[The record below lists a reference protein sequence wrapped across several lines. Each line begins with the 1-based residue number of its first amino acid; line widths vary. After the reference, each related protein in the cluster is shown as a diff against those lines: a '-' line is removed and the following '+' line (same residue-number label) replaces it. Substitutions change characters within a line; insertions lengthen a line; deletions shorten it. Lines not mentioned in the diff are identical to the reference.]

1 MRSILSPGPVRSGS
15 ANEARAE
22 GERLDSGWWR
32 LLQFLRYLGRRFLED
47 DCPAS
52 AAHLAYSTLLALV
65 PLTAV
70 ALSLL
75 AVSPVFQE
83 ASETLQAF
91 VFRHFVPASGEVV
104 RRWVV
109 EFAAQAAR
117 LPIFGLLGLV
127 ITGLLLMTQVER
139 ALNRIWRVPA
149 SRSWRRRLTGYWAIV
164 TAGPLLIASLLVVS
178 SQLVSLPWINA
189 AMRWAAPAAGLVA
202 LAPAALT
209 FVALCIAYWLAPNT
223 SVPWKPVLAGALVA
237 TVTIEATKHGF
248 AAYIGHYTSYRVIYG
263 AMAAVPVFLI
273 WLYVAWLWVLLGAS
287 FAAALATFRP
297 VAHLSGFGPDQQF
310 LLLFRLVGH
319 LWRAKREDR
328 GLGFDD
334 FLALEPAA
342 TGEQLESLLHALD
355 ARRIVRESQGEWILA
370 KDSDRVSLLDL
381 YRTEVVRWPSA
392 TSVGPADDT
401 WDASLARFLESVEG
415 RLEETLDVPLSRLY
429 LTAGDESEA
438 ASALSASSRRSPD
451 EARS

>member
-1 MRSILSPGPVRSGS
+1 MSSRGPGSSRPASSR
-15 ANEARAE
+15 
-22 GERLDSGWWR
+22 WR
-32 LLQFLRYLGRRFLED
+32 LLQFLRYLARRFWED

-109 EFAAQAAR
+109 EFAAQAAK

-127 ITGLLLMTQVER
+127 VTGLLLMTQVER

-164 TAGPLLIASLLVVS
+164 TAGPLLIASLLVIS
-178 SQLVSLPWINA
+178 SQLVSLPGMSA
-189 AMRWAAPAAGLVA
+189 LLRWAAPAAALVA

-209 FVALCIAYWLAPNT
+209 FVAVCLTYWLAPNT
-223 SVPWKPVLAGALVA
+223 SVPWRPVVAGALVA
-237 TVTIEATKHGF
+237 TVLIEITKTGF
-248 AAYIGHYTSYRVIYG
+248 AAYIGHYTSYRAIYG
-263 AMAAVPVFLI
+263 AMAAVPVFLV

-287 FAAALATFRP
+287 FAAAVATFRP
-297 VAHLSGFGPDQQF
+297 VAHLSGFRPDQQF

-328 GLGFDD
+328 GLSFDD

-342 TGEQLESLLHALD
+342 TGEQLETLLHALD
-355 ARRIVRESQGEWILA
+355 AQRIVRESQGEWILS
-370 KDSDRVSLLDL
+370 KDSDRVTLLDL
-381 YRTEVVRWPSA
+381 YRTDVVRWPSA
-392 TSVGPADDT
+392 QSVAPADDR
-401 WDASLARFLESVEG
+401 WDSALQGLLDGVEAPLEQALA
-415 RLEETLDVPLSRLY
+415 VPLSTLY
-429 LTAGDESEA
+429 DVSEA
-438 ASALSASSRRSPD
+438 ATATTP
-451 EARS
+451 

>member
-1 MRSILSPGPVRSGS
+1 MSGS
-15 ANEARAE
+15 RRGAPLGSA
-22 GERLDSGWWR
+22 WWR
-32 LLQFLRYLGRRFLED
+32 LGQFLRYLGRRFLGDE
-47 DCPAS
+47 CPAA

-117 LPIFGLLGLV
+117 LPIFGLVGLV
-127 ITGLLLMTQVER
+127 VTGLLLMTQVEH

-164 TAGPLLIASLLVVS
+164 TAGPLLIATLLVIS
-178 SQLVSLPWINA
+178 SQLVSLPWIGP
-189 AMRWAAPAAGLVA
+189 AMRWAAPFAGLVV

-209 FVALCIAYWLAPNT
+209 FVAVAATYWLAPNT
-223 SVPWKPVLAGALVA
+223 SVPWKPVLAGALAA
-237 TVTIEATKHGF
+237 TVAIELTKHGF
-248 AAYIGHYTSYRVIYG
+248 AAYVGHYTSYRAIYG
-263 AMAAVPVFLI
+263 AMAAVPVFLV
-273 WLYVAWLWVLLGAS
+273 WLYVAWLCVLFGAS

-297 VAHLSGFGPDQQF
+297 VAHLSGYRADQQF
-310 LLLFRLVGH
+310 LLLFRVVGH
-319 LWRAKREDR
+319 LWRAKRADR
-328 GLGFDD
+328 GLSFDAL
-334 FLALEPAA
+334 LALEPAA
-342 TGEQLESLLHALD
+342 TGEQIERLLHALD
-355 ARRIVRESQGEWILA
+355 ARRIVRESRGEWILA
-370 KDSDRVSLLDL
+370 KDSDRLTLLDL

-392 TSVGPADDT
+392 DAVEPADDA
-401 WDASLARFLESVEG
+401 WDAALARFLATAEG
-415 RLEETLDVPLSRLY
+415 SLERALGVSLSALY
-429 LTAGDESEA
+429 GAPADEA
-438 ASALSASSRRSPD
+438 ASPSSASARRSPGA
-451 EARS
+451 ARS

>member
-1 MRSILSPGPVRSGS
+1 MKAPGSVDERPPS
-15 ANEARAE
+15 AR
-22 GERLDSGWWR
+22 WR
-32 LLQFLRYLGRRFLED
+32 LVQFLRYLARRFLED

-117 LPIFGLLGLV
+117 LPIFGLLGLLV
-127 ITGLLLMTQVER
+127 TGLLLMTQVER

-164 TAGPLLIASLLVVS
+164 TAGPLLIASLLVIS

-189 AMRWAAPAAGLVA
+189 AMHWAAPAAGLVA
-202 LAPAALT
+202 LAPAGLT
-209 FVALCIAYWLAPNT
+209 FAAVCVTYWLAPNT
-223 SVPWKPVLAGALVA
+223 SVPWRPVLAGALVA
-237 TVTIEATKHGF
+237 TVIIEATKHGF
-248 AAYIGHYTSYRVIYG
+248 AAYIGHYTSYRAIYG
-263 AMAAVPVFLI
+263 AMAAVPVFLV

-297 VAHLSGFGPDQQF
+297 VAHLSGFRADQQF

-319 LWRAKREDR
+319 LWRAKREER
-328 GLGFDD
+328 GLTFDA

-342 TGEQLESLLHALD
+342 TGEQIEALLHALD
-355 ARRIVRESQGEWILA
+355 AQRIVRESHGEWILA
-370 KDSDRVSLLDL
+370 KDSDRVTLLDL
-381 YRTEVVRWPSA
+381 YRTEVVAWPSPQ
-392 TSVGPADDT
+392 SVAPADDT
-401 WDASLARFLESVEG
+401 WDASLESLLTRVEAP
-415 RLEETLDVPLSRLY
+415 LEETLSVPLSTLY
-429 LTAGDESEA
+429 EVRVAPAEEGETSTATT
-438 ASALSASSRRSPD
+438 P
-451 EARS
+451 